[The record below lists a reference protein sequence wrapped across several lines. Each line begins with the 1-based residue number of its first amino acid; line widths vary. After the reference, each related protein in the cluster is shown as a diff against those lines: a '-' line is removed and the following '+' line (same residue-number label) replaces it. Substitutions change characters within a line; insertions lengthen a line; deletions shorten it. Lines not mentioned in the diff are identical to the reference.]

1 MLRPRQTL
9 TLYVPDE
16 ERGGLAVVQTQIS
29 RRAEEPLAQA
39 ALGALFRQDAFP
51 PGITCTGLRV
61 QGGLCLAVLS
71 ERFLQCNSG
80 EQTAELAV
88 HSVAA
93 TLCAL
98 DGIDRVMLS
107 VEGGEM
113 THFSLSGELSPERD
127 WFAD

>member
-1 MLRPRQTL
+1 M
-9 TLYVPDE
+9 
-16 ERGGLAVVQTQIS
+16 
-29 RRAEEPLAQA
+29 
-39 ALGALFRQDAFP
+39 
-51 PGITCTGLRV
+51 

-71 ERFLQCNSG
+71 ERFLQCDSG